1 MSRSNYTDDYTYD
14 HWQLIMWRGA
24 VTAALKGK
32 RGQAALRELLIALD
46 TMPVKELIATALVN
60 ETGQYCTLGVLGHAR
75 GLDERMAETDA
86 DEPCEVSGLLN
97 LSQAF
102 VREVA
107 YENDEGGFIR
117 ATETGAERWT
127 RMRAWVASKI
137 KIGA

>member
-1 MSRSNYTDDYTYD
+1 MSRSNYTDDYQEQ
-14 HWQLIMWRGA
+14 WQWIMWRGA
-24 VTAALKGK
+24 VTAAIKGK
-32 RGQAALRELLIALD
+32 RGQAALRELLVALD
-46 TMPVKELIATALVN
+46 AMPVKELIKNSLGDGA
-60 ETGQYCTLGVLGHAR
+60 GQYCTLGVLGHAR

-127 RMRAWVASKI
+127 RMRQWVASQI
-137 KIGA
+137 VGA